1 MIFKTYNISVPLKPL
16 FQMFYFFSYVE
27 YPLTNFMPL
36 LDRHVYIQ
44 VTNIKT
50 RFSKN
55 PSLQR
60 NMYRYP

>member
-27 YPLTNFMPL
+27 YPLTNFVL
-36 LDRHVYIQ
+36 FAVRHVYIH

-50 RFSKN
+50 RFSEN
-55 PSLQR
+55 PRLQR
-60 NMYRYP
+60 DMYRYP